1 MPVSCPNMCNLIIKL
16 CTTFGLGA
24 DIASAAA
31 ANTPNFSVLLAGTV
45 LMAVVVVII
54 NRLLWKRLYALA
66 ERRYTLG

>member
-1 MPVSCPNMCNLIIKL
+1 MGFTKNPVQLAARAKV
-16 CTTFGLGA
+16 
-24 DIASAAA
+24 ASAANA
-31 ANTPNFSVLLAGTV
+31 PNFPALLAGTV